1 MRRGLPS
8 LRLLVLLLGGCAG
21 RAPGVPQPEAISRA
35 PAAQPSEWDQASWEQ
50 RHDSMTWL
58 VLPAM
63 ARKFQAFAG
72 SRYPQ
77 LSCFSCHGADAE
89 EVAYRMPHGLP
100 ALDPARL
107 PSAQSHDAREA
118 RYAVFMTNEVTPT
131 MRELLGKPNLT
142 CMTCHPAVGG
152 S

>member
-1 MRRGLPS
+1 MRLGLPT
-8 LRLLVLLLGGCAG
+8 LVLLVLLLGGCTG
-21 RAPGVPQPEAISRA
+21 RATSVGQREPLRA
-35 PAAQPSEWDQASWEQ
+35 PAGDADEWSGASWEQ
-50 RHDSMTWL
+50 RHDTMTWL
-58 VLPAM
+58 VLPTM
-63 ARKFQAFAG
+63 ARKFQAFSG
-72 SRYPQ
+72 SRYPE

-100 ALDPARL
+100 ALDPAHL
-107 PSAQSHDAREA
+107 PNAQSHDAREA
-118 RYAVFMTNEVTPT
+118 HYAAFMMNEVTPT